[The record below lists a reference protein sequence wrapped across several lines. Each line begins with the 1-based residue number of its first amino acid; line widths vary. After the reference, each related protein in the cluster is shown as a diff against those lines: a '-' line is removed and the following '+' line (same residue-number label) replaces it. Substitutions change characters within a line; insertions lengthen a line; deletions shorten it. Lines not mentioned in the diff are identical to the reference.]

1 MNNII
6 LNERQRAED
15 IIRTGDLGKHVANSL
30 SILARY
36 YHKYEGLKNK
46 QLYNKLDGFMAD
58 YYADYLP
65 YNWSITIDSQ
75 VKKAEKY
82 PLIEIDYIPVTKN
95 ELDIIKGLN
104 DIMLERLAFTY
115 LVLAKFYNLRNSDNN
130 GWVVLQP
137 SAVFTLANLSKSRL
151 EQYEFIHELKELGF
165 IELAKR
171 IDNPNIRVTFIDN
184 NSEVAVKVTQ
194 MVNVGYYYL
203 KYIGKDIKPCPR
215 CGKLMRSRF
224 KLCNDCRDKPAMRYK
239 TCVDC
244 GLDFLVP
251 VNAAKKCR
259 CNACQK
265 EYRKK
270 YQRELMRKRKAQI

>member
-6 LNERQRAED
+6 LNEKQRAED

-46 QLYNKLDGFMAD
+46 QLYNKLDDFMAN
-58 YYADYLP
+58 YYTDYLP

-82 PLIEIDYIPVTKN
+82 PLIEIDDIPITEN
-95 ELDIIKGLN
+95 ELKVIKGLN
-104 DIMLERLAFTY
+104 DIQLERLAFTY
-115 LVLAKFYNLRNSDNN
+115 LVLAKFYNIRNSDNN

-137 SAVFTLANLSKSRL
+137 SAVFSLANLNKSRL
-151 EQYEFIHELKELGF
+151 EQYEAIHELKELGF
-165 IELAKR
+165 VELAKR
-171 IDNPNIRVTFIDN
+171 IDNPNIRVCFIDN
-184 NSEVAVKVTQ
+184 DSEAVIRVTE
-194 MVNVGYYYL
+194 MANVGYYYL
-203 KYIGKDIKPCPR
+203 KYIGKDIMRCPR
-215 CGKLMRSRF
+215 CGKLIRSKY
-224 KLCNDCRDKPAMRYK
+224 KLCNDCKDKPPMRYK
-239 TCVDC
+239 TCIDC

-270 YQRELMRKRKAQI
+270 YQRELMRKRKAII